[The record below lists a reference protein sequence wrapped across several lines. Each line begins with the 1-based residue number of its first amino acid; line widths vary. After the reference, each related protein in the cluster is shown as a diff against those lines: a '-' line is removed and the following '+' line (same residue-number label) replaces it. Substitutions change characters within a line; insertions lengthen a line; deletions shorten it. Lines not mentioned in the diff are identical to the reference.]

1 MKINF
6 NRAKITKTRSREGSV
21 LCICSST
28 AIRYLPLI
36 LLSTSGIW
44 AGVRAA
50 GPGESLVLLCLPGI
64 LSALVEELL
73 FRGLVYHSALKLTRS
88 TAFAAILSAV
98 LFGAG
103 HFVSY
108 AGSAA
113 RASGDL
119 AVTICQIIYALSA
132 GLMLAELVR
141 TSGSLLPGIVF
152 HCLNNIF
159 QTIGDK
165 EAALAL
171 FGGNRIRMRILSAA
185 VLSLAFLIYTACL
198 HFSAENV
205 Q

>member
-1 MKINF
+1 M
-6 NRAKITKTRSREGSV
+6 
-21 LCICSST
+21 CICSST